1 MADGNP
7 LTQMAPWGWAL
18 LILGGG
24 GGIGAI
30 SGVGFEKHDECV
42 DPQDLLRAESQ
53 LEAAQVAVQTT
64 SKSMESLIKVLKDCK
79 SSPWVE

>member
-7 LTQMAPWGWAL
+7 LAQMPPWVWVL
-18 LILGGG
+18 LIVGGG

-30 SGVGFEKHDECV
+30 SGVGLEKHEECIEHEE
-42 DPQDLLRAESQ
+42 LLRSE
-53 LEAAQVAVQTT
+53 AQVESARTALD
-64 SKSMESLIKVLKDCK
+64 SMQQSMNALIKVLKDCK

>member
-7 LTQMAPWGWAL
+7 LSQMPPWGWAL

-24 GGIGAI
+24 GGSGAI
-30 SGVGFEKHDECV
+30 SGVGLEKHDECIE
-42 DPQDLLRAESQ
+42 QEELLRSE
-53 LEAAQVAVQTT
+53 AQVESARTALD
-64 SKSMESLIKVLKDCK
+64 SMQQSMSSLIKVLKDCK